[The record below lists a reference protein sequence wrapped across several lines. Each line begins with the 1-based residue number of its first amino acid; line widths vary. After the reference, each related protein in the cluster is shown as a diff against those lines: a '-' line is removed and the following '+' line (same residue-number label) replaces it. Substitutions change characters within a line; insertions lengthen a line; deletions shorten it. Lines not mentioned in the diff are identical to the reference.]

1 MAFPVGPAGGNTSS
15 TVPAQG
21 EVSLHLE
28 PKEITRGTPVHVS
41 ATGFP
46 LQDTTVEWLVNGD
59 PVPGGGRYALDTGNL
74 RRGDRI
80 RARAKGPWGVA
91 ESEIVTVGNSPPEI
105 RRVGFVLPEHKTA
118 RPLGVEAEGYDAD
131 GDPVR
136 FDIAWK
142 INGEPAGT
150 GDRLN
155 VPARGGDRIVVTV
168 TPFDG
173 ESFGQTAT
181 LYREIRSRV
190 TIERQEQFQASGN
203 VLTFRIVAS
212 GDGGTPLTYS
222 LKESPHGMRIDPAT
236 GWVRWDVAPGLKGKA
251 SFDVLVSDGAGAEAS
266 ARFTATIPEDEA
278 SVPQ

>member
-1 MAFPVGPAGGNTSS
+1 MLRFSAPFALLVLLSACGCSGEKISGPAPMAFPVGPAGGNTSS

-105 RRVGFVLPEHKTA
+105 RRVGFVPPEHKIA
-118 RPLGVEAEGYDAD
+118 RPLAVISPMFPLGKGRFVRQFPRPAD
-131 GDPVR
+131 PRRLHDTR
-136 FDIAWK
+136 FPTW
-142 INGEPAGT
+142 P
-150 GDRLN
+150 
-155 VPARGGDRIVVTV
+155 
-168 TPFDG
+168 
-173 ESFGQTAT
+173 
-181 LYREIRSRV
+181 
-190 TIERQEQFQASGN
+190 
-203 VLTFRIVAS
+203 
-212 GDGGTPLTYS
+212 
-222 LKESPHGMRIDPAT
+222 
-236 GWVRWDVAPGLKGKA
+236 
-251 SFDVLVSDGAGAEAS
+251 
-266 ARFTATIPEDEA
+266 
-278 SVPQ
+278 